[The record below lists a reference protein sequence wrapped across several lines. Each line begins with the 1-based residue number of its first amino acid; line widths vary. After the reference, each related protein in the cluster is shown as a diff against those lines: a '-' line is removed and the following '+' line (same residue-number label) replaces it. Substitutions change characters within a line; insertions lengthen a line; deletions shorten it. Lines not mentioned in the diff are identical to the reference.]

1 MGLNEKFFKSAG
13 GVPVGNEN
21 FQAVTYTGTGST
33 QSTNSL
39 SNQSGTINFK
49 PDLVWIKARNV
60 AENHF
65 LADSIRGANKLLQ
78 SNNAAQELTTTGGAI
93 ASFDTNG
100 FTLQS
105 TPPNYGINL
114 PPYTYVAW
122 CWKAAASTTTIPAS
136 GSQISSEVRA
146 NVAAGFSIVKW
157 TGTGGTK
164 TVPHG
169 LSNQPKFMFVKNINR
184 AHHGFGYHT
193 DINQTGYIFIDN
205 TASSKAA
212 WNSGRNE
219 WANGNQVPTTDVFG
233 VKSYTGNDS
242 TLYSSNY
249 LGDNY
254 IAYCWANIAG
264 YQKIGSYIGNRPLT
278 KTVYTTDNGLV
289 GGANGFRPRF
299 LMIKDSS
306 TSGEDWI
313 IVDSLREGAS
323 APTKVLYPNTNGA
336 EDSYTV
342 ITFTSNGFT
351 VGNTG
356 LANTN
361 GATIIYLAIA

>member
-122 CWKAAASTTTIPAS
+122 CWRAAASTTTIPAS

-146 NVAAGFSIVKW
+146 NVTAGFSIVKW

-242 TLYSSNY
+242 TLYTSNY

-264 YQKIGSYIGNRPLT
+264 YQKIGSYSGSGAT
-278 KTVYTTDNGLV
+278 GKFVSTSV
-289 GGANGFRPRF
+289 GGDAGFQPRF
-299 LMIKDSS
+299 VMIKRYDAGSS
-306 TSGEDWI
+306 QNWLLFDNLRVSGSNE
-313 IVDSLREGAS
+313 SF
-323 APTKVLYPNTNGA
+323 LYPNLNFA
-336 EDSYTV
+336 ESAYGDY
-342 ITFTSNGFT
+342 IDFNSNGFT
-351 VGNTG
+351 MKDGGGSRNSTG
-356 LANTN
+356 
-361 GATIIYLAIA
+361 GEYIYLAIA